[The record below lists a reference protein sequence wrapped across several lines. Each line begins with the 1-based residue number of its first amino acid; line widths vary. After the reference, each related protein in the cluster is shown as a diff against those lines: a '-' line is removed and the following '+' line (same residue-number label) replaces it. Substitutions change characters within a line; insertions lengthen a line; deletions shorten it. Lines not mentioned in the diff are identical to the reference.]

1 MNDHP
6 FPHDKRLHFGCG
18 LLFGGVI
25 TFLLLITSVSAME
38 TMQWFLVAA
47 GSLACGLLAMW
58 HGETFWAKAS
68 SIIGTVSQWLR
79 H

>member
-1 MNDHP
+1 MNDNLS
-6 FPHDKRLHFGCG
+6 PHDKRLHFGCG

-38 TMQWFLVAA
+38 TLQWLWVAA
-47 GSLACGLLAMW
+47 GSCACGFLAMR
-58 HGETFWAKAS
+58 HGETFWTKAS
-68 SIIGTVSQWLR
+68 SIIETVSQWLR

>member
-1 MNDHP
+1 MNDYP
-6 FPHDKRLHFGCG
+6 FPHDRRLHFGCG

-47 GSLACGLLAMW
+47 GSLAFGLLAMRN
-58 HGETFWAKAS
+58 GETFWAKAS

-79 H
+79 Y

>member
-1 MNDHP
+1 MNDDHS
-6 FPHDKRLHFGCG
+6 PHDKRLHCGCG

-38 TMQWFLVAA
+38 TMHWLFVAA
-47 GSLACGLLAMW
+47 GSFACGLLAMR

-68 SIIGTVSQWLR
+68 SIIDNASQWLR